1 MERLSSKLY
10 SSNSMLSE
18 PEESVTVS
26 GAPPGFESAIVCSI
40 WRHIEASKAA
50 VVPGTVPANVYA
62 CLNVIV
68 NGDVKI
74 CSTSGESLPRIF
86 LTGPFTA
93 PVKTFASAPLNS
105 LSIVFQ
111 PWLLQSWFDLDLENM
126 VNAIIDAAYV
136 PRLTDPVVADAL
148 KSATSQP
155 NLLESV
161 LKVLSVPSSDS
172 GQKAN
177 KMANLLLETQS
188 ISETAS
194 RHDISVR
201 QLERRFTRNFG
212 LSPKEWLR
220 VKRFEGSLVKLA
232 NDKESLANVAADA
245 GYADQSHMTRDYR
258 RATGFTPSQTKEG
271 MSKDKPG
278 YWAFKPAKVMV

>member
-1 MERLSSKLY
+1 
-10 SSNSMLSE
+10 MLSR
-18 PEESVTVS
+18 PKESVTVS
-26 GAPPGFESAIVCSI
+26 VAPSGFESAIVCSI
-40 WRHIEASKAA
+40 WRHIEACNAA

-62 CLNVIV
+62 CLNVIT

-74 CSTSGESLPRIF
+74 CSASGESLPRIF

-93 PVKTFASAPLNS
+93 PVKTFASTPLNS

-111 PWLLQSWFDLDLENM
+111 PWLLQSWFDLDAGNM

-136 PRLTDPVVADAL
+136 PRLTDPAVVDAL
-148 KSATSQP
+148 RSATFQP
-155 NLLESV
+155 SLLESA
-161 LKVLSVPSSDS
+161 LATLSVPHPNP
-172 GQKAN
+172 GHEAN
-177 KMANLLLETQS
+177 MMANLLLETQS
-188 ISETAS
+188 IAETAS
-194 RHDISVR
+194 RHGISVR
-201 QLERRFTRNFG
+201 QFERRFARNFG

-220 VKRFEGSLVKLA
+220 VKRFEASLVKLA

-258 RATGFTPSQTKEG
+258 RATGLTPRQTKDG
-271 MSKDKPG
+271 MNKETPG

>member
-1 MERLSSKLY
+1 MPSKLY
-10 SSNSMLSE
+10 LPNSMLSV
-18 PEESVTVS
+18 PTESVTVS
-26 GAPPGFESAIVCSI
+26 VAPSGLESAIVCSI
-40 WRHIEASKAA
+40 WRHIEVFEAI
-50 VVPGTVPANVYA
+50 VVPGAVPANVYA

-68 NGDVKI
+68 SGDVKI

-93 PVKTFASAPLNS
+93 PVRTFAFAPLNS

-111 PWLLQSWFDLDLENM
+111 PWLLQSWFDLDVGNM

-136 PRLTDPVVADAL
+136 PRLTDPVVVDAL

-155 NLLESV
+155 SLLESA
-161 LKVLSVPSSDS
+161 LKILSVPQTDS
-172 GQKAN
+172 GQEAN

-188 ISETAS
+188 IAETAS
-194 RHDISVR
+194 RHGISVR
-201 QLERRFTRNFG
+201 QFERRFVRNFG

-220 VKRFEGSLVKLA
+220 VKRFEASLVKLV
-232 NDKESLANVAADA
+232 DDRESLASVAADA

-258 RATGFTPSQTKEG
+258 RATGLTPRQTKDG
-271 MSKDKPG
+271 MNKETPG
-278 YWAFKPAKVMV
+278 YWAFKPAKVIV

>member
-1 MERLSSKLY
+1 
-10 SSNSMLSE
+10 MLSA
-18 PEESVTVS
+18 PKESVSVI
-26 GAPPGFESAIVCSI
+26 GAPSGFESAIVCSI
-40 WRHIEASKAA
+40 WRHIEVCEAV

-62 CLNVIV
+62 CLNVIT

-74 CSTSGESLPRIF
+74 CGASGESLPHLF

-93 PVKTFASAPLNS
+93 PVRTFASAPLNS

-111 PWLLQSWFDLDLENM
+111 PWLLESWFDLDPGDM
-126 VNAIIDAAYV
+126 ANAIIDAAYV
-136 PRLTDPVVADAL
+136 PRLNDQTVVDAL
-148 KSATSQP
+148 HSATFDPS
-155 NLLESV
+155 LLESA
-161 LKVLSVPSSDS
+161 LATLSVPHPNP
-172 GQKAN
+172 GHEAN
-177 KMANLLLETQS
+177 MMANLLLETQN

-194 RHDISVR
+194 RHGISVR
-201 QLERRFTRNFG
+201 QLERRFARNFG

-258 RATGFTPSQTKEG
+258 RVTGFTPSQTKEG
-271 MSKDKPG
+271 ISKDKPG